1 MRSYVDDL
9 KDGLIKLINS
19 QDDFAGLFR
28 VLLSVH
34 PKTIRQI
41 LPATLILISIFAI
54 PFPFPMPLQG
64 IKITLPLILFF
75 VAFLFWIGSF
85 KSAKNKFEATPL
97 FIPIVIFLVIC
108 MLSVFEAENKMI
120 AVKETLQFAGLF
132 LIYYLIFHFIKD
144 KDRDYINNILIILIS
159 GGIMVSIIGLYQYRF
174 ISEPFHFRINE
185 ARLRAYAT
193 FGQPNAFGS
202 YLIGLAPLSIGFYI
216 SNNSSKWRFAAIV
229 SLFIISLAI
238 FATFSRG
245 SWIGLILGIGIM
257 LAITPK
263 QVFRISLLMPFLTL
277 LLAAGIISGDVYLVS
292 QRNRTLSSIP
302 FQRTFSDTQRFLLAK
317 SAVAMTLDHPIN
329 GVGIGNYSVLLPYYA
344 SDELLES
351 AQMDYDQKSGKWF
364 VNRNKKIDIEIVHNM
379 FLQISAEMG
388 LLGLA
393 AFLWL
398 LYAYYKASLR
408 LVRTSSNDKEKVIR
422 AGLVGSATAVLGSGI
437 FGWPFSHGVQEIL
450 ILSMALSTAPWK
462 FDEGNT
468 S

>member
-1 MRSYVDDL
+1 
-9 KDGLIKLINS
+9 
-19 QDDFAGLFR
+19 
-28 VLLSVH
+28 
-34 PKTIRQI
+34 
-41 LPATLILISIFAI
+41 
-54 PFPFPMPLQG
+54 
-64 IKITLPLILFF
+64 
-75 VAFLFWIGSF
+75 
-85 KSAKNKFEATPL
+85 
-97 FIPIVIFLVIC
+97 